1 MLKRYWWLLLLVLL
15 SVPQVSFASE
25 AAEPMYVVTESELTR
40 LEQNLMELSEISS
53 KQSVT
58 LEMQKEQLME
68 SDRQLQQAE
77 EKYSLLSNQMKS
89 LEQEMLEQQNSLEN
103 ARIYFEEFAKEEQL
117 KRDKLKR
124 EKTVAWIIA
133 GLLLCAL
140 AAK

>member
-53 KQSVT
+53 SQSVT
-58 LEMQKEQLME
+58 LEKQKEQLME

-103 ARIYFEEFAKEEQL
+103 ARIYFEEFAREEQL

-133 GLLLCAL
+133 GVLLCACI
-140 AAK
+140 AK

>member
-25 AAEPMYVVTESELTR
+25 VAEPMYVVTESELTR

-53 KQSVT
+53 SQSVT
-58 LEMQKEQLME
+58 LEKQKEQLME

-77 EKYSLLSNQMKS
+77 EKYSLLSVQMRS

-124 EKTVAWIIA
+124 EKTAAWIIA
-133 GLLLCAL
+133 GVLLCACI
-140 AAK
+140 AK

>member
-25 AAEPMYVVTESELTR
+25 AAEPMYAVTESELTR

-53 KQSVT
+53 RQSVT

-103 ARIYFEEFAKEEQL
+103 ARIYFEEFAIEEQL

-133 GLLLCAL
+133 GVLLCACI
-140 AAK
+140 AK

>member
-40 LEQNLMELSEISS
+40 LEQNLTELSEISS
-53 KQSVT
+53 SQSVT
-58 LEMQKEQLME
+58 LEKQKEQLME

-77 EKYSLLSNQMKS
+77 EKCILLSSQMKS
-89 LEQEMLEQQNSLEN
+89 LEREMLEQQNSLEN
-103 ARIYFEEFAKEEQL
+103 ARIYFEEFAREEQL

-124 EKTVAWIIA
+124 EKTAAWIIA

>member
-1 MLKRYWWLLLLVLL
+1 MLKRYWWLLCLALL
-15 SVPQVSFASE
+15 SVPQLSFASE

-40 LEQNLMELSEISS
+40 LEQNLTELSEISS
-53 KQSVT
+53 SQSVT
-58 LEMQKEQLME
+58 LEKQKEQLME

-77 EKYSLLSNQMKS
+77 EKCILLSSQMRS

-124 EKTVAWIIA
+124 EKTAAWIIA
-133 GLLLCAL
+133 GVLLCACI
-140 AAK
+140 AK

>member
-25 AAEPMYVVTESELTR
+25 AAEPTYHITESELTR

-89 LEQEMLEQQNSLEN
+89 LEREMLEQQNSLEN
-103 ARIYFEEFAKEEQL
+103 ARIYFEEFAREEQL

-124 EKTVAWIIA
+124 EKTAAWIVA
-133 GLLLCAL
+133 GLLLGVL

>member
-1 MLKRYWWLLLLVLL
+1 MLKRYWWLLCLALL
-15 SVPQVSFASE
+15 SVPHLSFASE
-25 AAEPMYVVTESELTR
+25 AAEPMYMVTESELTR
-40 LEQNLMELSEISS
+40 LEQNLMELSEINSS
-53 KQSVT
+53 QSVI
-58 LEMQKEQLME
+58 LEKQKEQLME

-124 EKTVAWIIA
+124 EKTAAWIIA

>member
-53 KQSVT
+53 SQLVT
-58 LEMQKEQLME
+58 LEKQKEQLME

-77 EKYSLLSNQMKS
+77 EKYSLLSSQMRS

-124 EKTVAWIIA
+124 EKTAAWIIA
-133 GLLLCAL
+133 GVLLCACI
-140 AAK
+140 AK

>member
-53 KQSVT
+53 SQLVT
-58 LEMQKEQLME
+58 LEKQKEQLME

-124 EKTVAWIIA
+124 EKTAAWIIA
-133 GLLLCAL
+133 GVLLCACI
-140 AAK
+140 AK

>member
-103 ARIYFEEFAKEEQL
+103 ARIYFEEFAREEQL

-124 EKTVAWIIA
+124 EKTAAWIIA

>member
-89 LEQEMLEQQNSLEN
+89 LEQEMLEQQDSLEN

-124 EKTVAWIIA
+124 EKTAAWIIA

>member
-53 KQSVT
+53 SQSVT
-58 LEMQKEQLME
+58 LEKQKEQLME

-124 EKTVAWIIA
+124 EKTAAWIIA

>member
-40 LEQNLMELSEISS
+40 LEQNLTELSEINSS
-53 KQSVT
+53 QSVT
-58 LEMQKEQLME
+58 LEKQKEQLME

-77 EKYSLLSNQMKS
+77 EKYSLLSSQMRS
-89 LEQEMLEQQNSLEN
+89 LEKELLGQQNSLEN
-103 ARIYFEEFAKEEQL
+103 ARIYFEEFAREEQL

-124 EKTVAWIIA
+124 EKTAAWIIA

>member
-53 KQSVT
+53 SQSVT
-58 LEMQKEQLME
+58 LEKQKEQLME

-77 EKYSLLSNQMKS
+77 EKYSLLSSQMKN
-89 LEQEMLEQQNSLEN
+89 LEKEMLEQQNSLEN
-103 ARIYFEEFAKEEQL
+103 ARIYFEEFAREEQA

-124 EKTVAWIIA
+124 EKNIGYWLAGILAVICIA
-133 GLLLCAL
+133 R
-140 AAK
+140 

>member
-15 SVPQVSFASE
+15 SVPQLSFASE

-53 KQSVT
+53 SQLVT
-58 LEMQKEQLME
+58 LEKQKEQLME

-77 EKYSLLSNQMKS
+77 EKCILLSSQMRS

-117 KRDKLKR
+117 KSDKLKR
-124 EKTVAWIIA
+124 EKTAGWIIA

>member
-53 KQSVT
+53 SQLVT
-58 LEMQKEQLME
+58 LEKQKEQLME

-89 LEQEMLEQQNSLEN
+89 LEQEMLEQQDSLEN

-133 GLLLCAL
+133 GVLLCACI
-140 AAK
+140 AK

>member
-124 EKTVAWIIA
+124 EKTAAWIIA

>member
-89 LEQEMLEQQNSLEN
+89 LEQEMLEQQDSLEN

-117 KRDKLKR
+117 KRDKLKC
-124 EKTVAWIIA
+124 EKTAAWIIA
-133 GLLLCAL
+133 GLLLCACAL
-140 AAK
+140 